1 MGTDQYLPNNVF
13 LLKNFPHKWLFPQ
26 MATIVHH
33 GGAGTTGAALS
44 SGVPNVIVPHF
55 ADQHFWGKR
64 VAALGAGPKP
74 IPRKILTVERFAQAI
89 STATHN
95 PMMRERATAIGL
107 EIVAEEGVN
116 RAIQVIQKV
125 MDP

>member
-1 MGTDQYLPNNVF
+1 
-13 LLKNFPHKWLFPQ
+13 
-26 MATIVHH
+26 
-33 GGAGTTGAALS
+33 
-44 SGVPNVIVPHF
+44 VPHF

-95 PMMRERATAIGL
+95 PMMRERAIAIGL